1 MKKQS
6 LLTALYAIVFAS
18 NATAQPQCSAVSG
31 PQTNALVELY
41 TSEGCSSCPPADQ
54 WLTRLKAQGNQMGNI
69 VPIALHVDYWDY
81 IGWKDNFA
89 NPEFSKRQREMA
101 AVGHARGVYT
111 PQIAINGR
119 DTRSWLSESRFKS
132 EVASITRMPAKAEIR
147 LAVNSPTP
155 KSVQVSTN
163 IKTAEAGPFV
173 YYLALQEN
181 NLQSTVNAG
190 ENRGEV
196 LRHDYVVRQWLGP
209 FKVVADGK
217 TSASHEIQLHPAWKQ
232 PDISVVAF
240 VQSSTTGEI
249 LQALALGG
257 CGDEFTLTTAID

>member
-1 MKKQS
+1 MKQQS
-6 LLTALYAIVFAS
+6 VLTALCAIVFTS
-18 NATAQPQCSAVSG
+18 NAIAQPQCSAVSG

-54 WLTRLKAQGNQMGNI
+54 WLSRFKNQSKPAGNI

-89 NPEFSKRQREMA
+89 NPEFAKRQREMA
-101 AVGHARGVYT
+101 TLGHARGVYT
-111 PQIAINGR
+111 PQLAINGQ
-119 DTRSWLSESRFKS
+119 DTRSWLSDAHFKS
-132 EVASITRMPAKAEIR
+132 EVASINRQPAKAEIR
-147 LAVNSPTP
+147 LTASATTT

-190 ENRGEV
+190 ENRGEL

-209 FKVVADGK
+209 FKVGADGK
-217 TSASHEIQLHPAWKQ
+217 ISASHEIQVQAAWKQ
-232 PDISVVAF
+232 RDLNVVAF
-240 VQSSTTGEI
+240 VQNSATGEVA
-249 LQALALGG
+249 QALALGL
-257 CGDEFTLTTAID
+257 CGQASL

>member
-6 LLTALYAIVFAS
+6 LFTALCAIVFAS
-18 NATAQPQCSAVSG
+18 NAIAQSQCSAVSG

-54 WLTRLKAQGNQMGNI
+54 WLTRLKSQGNQFGNI

-89 NPEFSKRQREMA
+89 NPAFAKRQREMA
-101 AVGHARGVYT
+101 ASGHARGVYT
-111 PQIAINGR
+111 PQIAINGQ

-132 EVASITRMPAKAEIR
+132 EIANINRMPAKAEIR
-147 LAVNSPTP
+147 LAVNTQTA
-155 KSVQVSTN
+155 KSVQVSTD
-163 IKTAEAGPFV
+163 IKTAETGPLV

-181 NLQSTVNAG
+181 NLQSSINAG
-190 ENRGEV
+190 ENRGEM

-209 FKVVADGK
+209 FKVGADGK
-217 TSASHEIQLHPAWKQ
+217 ISASHEIQVQSAWKQ
-232 PDISVVAF
+232 RDLSVVAF
-240 VQSSTTGEI
+240 VQNPGTGEI
-249 LQALALGG
+249 LQVLASGL
-257 CGDEFTLTTAID
+257 CE

>member
-6 LLTALYAIVFAS
+6 LLTAVCALVFAS
-18 NATAQPQCSAVSG
+18 NALAQPQCSAVSG

-54 WLTRLKAQGNQMGNI
+54 WLSRLKNQSKPIGNI

-89 NPEFSKRQREMA
+89 NPEFAKRQREMA
-101 AVGHARGVYT
+101 ALGNARGVYT
-111 PQIAINGR
+111 PQLAINGQ
-119 DTRSWLSESRFKS
+119 DTRSWLSDARFKS
-132 EVASITRMPAKAEIR
+132 EIASINRQPAKAEIR
-147 LAVNSPTP
+147 LTANATTTR
-155 KSVQVSTN
+155 SVQVSTN
-163 IKTAEAGPFV
+163 IKTAEDGPLV

-190 ENRGEV
+190 ENRGQL

-209 FKVVADGK
+209 FKVGPDGK
-217 TSASHEIQLHPAWKQ
+217 VSASHDIQLEPAWKQ
-232 PDISVVAF
+232 SDLNVVAF
-240 VQSSTTGEI
+240 VQNSATGDI
-249 LQALALGG
+249 LQALRLGF
-257 CGDEFTLTTAID
+257 CAD

>member
-6 LLTALYAIVFAS
+6 LLTAVCALVFAS
-18 NATAQPQCSAVSG
+18 NALAQPQCSAVSG

-54 WLTRLKAQGNQMGNI
+54 WLSRLKNQSNPIGNI

-89 NPEFSKRQREMA
+89 NPEFAKRQREMA
-101 AVGHARGVYT
+101 TLGHARGVYT
-111 PQIAINGR
+111 PQLAINGQ

-132 EVASITRMPAKAEIR
+132 KIASINRQPAKAEIR
-147 LAVNSPTP
+147 LTANARTT
-155 KSVQVSTN
+155 KSIQVSTN
-163 IKTAEAGPFV
+163 IKTAEVGPLV
-173 YYLALQEN
+173 YYIALQEN

-190 ENRGEV
+190 ENRGEL

-209 FKVVADGK
+209 FKVGADGK
-217 TSASHEIQLHPAWKQ
+217 LSASHEIQVQQGWKQ
-232 PDISVVAF
+232 RDFNVVAF
-240 VQSSTTGEI
+240 VQNSATGDI
-249 LQALALGG
+249 LQTLALGL
-257 CGDEFTLTTAID
+257 CE

>member
-6 LLTALYAIVFAS
+6 MFTALCAIVFAS
-18 NATAQPQCSAVSG
+18 NALAQPQCTAVSG

-54 WLTRLKAQGNQMGNI
+54 WLSRLKNQSKPIGNI

-89 NPEFSKRQREMA
+89 NPEFAKRQRDMA
-101 AVGHARGVYT
+101 TLGRARGVYT
-111 PQIAINGR
+111 PQLAINGQ
-119 DTRSWLSESRFKS
+119 DTRSWLNDARFKS
-132 EVASITRMPAKAEIR
+132 EVATINHMPAKAEIR
-147 LAVNSPTP
+147 LTVNAQTA

-163 IKTAEAGPFV
+163 IKTVEAGPLV

-190 ENRGEV
+190 ENRGEL

-209 FKVVADGK
+209 FKLGTDGK
-217 TSASHEIQLHPAWKQ
+217 TSASHEIQLQPAWKQ
-232 PDISVVAF
+232 RDLSVVAF
-240 VQSSTTGEI
+240 VQNSTTGEI
-249 LQALALGG
+249 LQGLALGL
-257 CGDEFTLTTAID
+257 CE

>member
-6 LLTALYAIVFAS
+6 LLTALCVIVFAS
-18 NATAQPQCSAVSG
+18 NAFAQQQCSAVSG

-54 WLTRLKAQGNQMGNI
+54 WLSRLKNQSKPIGNI

-89 NPEFSKRQREMA
+89 NPEFAKRQREMA
-101 AVGHARGVYT
+101 ALGHARGVYT
-111 PQIAINGR
+111 PQLAINGQ
-119 DTRSWLSESRFKS
+119 DTRSWLSDARFKS
-132 EVASITRMPAKAEIR
+132 EVASINRLPAKAEIR
-147 LAVNSPTP
+147 LTVNAQTA

-163 IKTAEAGPFV
+163 IKTTEARPLV

-190 ENRGEV
+190 ENRGEL

-209 FKVVADGK
+209 FKVGAEGK
-217 TSASHEIQLHPAWKQ
+217 TSASHDIQVQPAWKQ
-232 PDISVVAF
+232 RDLNMVAF
-240 VQSSTTGEI
+240 VQNSATGEI
-249 LQALALGG
+249 LQVLGLG
-257 CGDEFTLTTAID
+257 LCVD

>member
-1 MKKQS
+1 MF
-6 LLTALYAIVFAS
+6 TALCTIVFAS
-18 NATAQPQCSAVSG
+18 NTLAQPQCTAVSG

-54 WLTRLKAQGNQMGNI
+54 WLSRLKNQSKPIGNI

-89 NPEFSKRQREMA
+89 NPAFAQRQREMA
-101 AVGHARGVYT
+101 ALGHARGVYT
-111 PQIAINGR
+111 PQIAINGQ
-119 DTRSWLSESRFKS
+119 DTRSWLTESRFKS
-132 EVASITRMPAKAEIR
+132 EVASINHMPAKAEIR

-155 KSVQVSTN
+155 KSVQVSTS
-163 IKTAEAGPFV
+163 IKTAEAGPLV

-190 ENRGEV
+190 ENRGEM

-209 FKVVADGK
+209 FKVGADGK
-217 TSASHEIQLHPAWKQ
+217 ISASNEIQLQPAWKQ
-232 PDISVVAF
+232 RDLSVVAF
-240 VQSSTTGEI
+240 VQNSTTGEI
-249 LQALALGG
+249 LQGLALGL
-257 CGDEFTLTTAID
+257 CE

>member
-1 MKKQS
+1 MKKQF
-6 LLTALYAIVFAS
+6 LLTALCAIVFAS
-18 NATAQPQCSAVSG
+18 NAIAQPQCSAVSG
-31 PQTNALVELY
+31 PQANALVELY

-54 WLTRLKAQGNQMGNI
+54 WFTRLKTQGNQFGNI

-89 NPEFSKRQREMA
+89 NPAFAKRQRDMA
-101 AVGHARGVYT
+101 ASGHARGVYT
-111 PQIAINGR
+111 PQIAINGQ

-132 EVASITRMPAKAEIR
+132 EIANINRMPAKAEIR
-147 LAVNSPTP
+147 LAVNTQTA

-163 IKTAEAGPFV
+163 IKTSQAGPLV

-190 ENRGEV
+190 ENRGEQ

-209 FKVVADGK
+209 FKVGADGK
-217 TSASHEIQLHPAWKQ
+217 INASHEIQRQLAWKQ
-232 PDISVVAF
+232 HDLSVVAF
-240 VQSSTTGEI
+240 VQNSGTGEV
-249 LQALALGG
+249 LQAIALGL
-257 CGDEFTLTTAID
+257 CEA